1 MDHGMTEDQP
11 DKNRTSI
18 DRRLREEYQKILREP
33 IPENLKR
40 LLAQLKDSDERPT
53 FLKNVVGPIRSL
65 RWTSPSS
72 LGSR

>member
-40 LLAQLKDSDERPT
+40 LLAKLKDTEER
-53 FLKNVVGPIRSL
+53 
-65 RWTSPSS
+65 
-72 LGSR
+72 SRKETGADDD